1 MRNRAFHAPRALL
14 VAVCASLILCAATST
29 SSSARTRDAR
39 EVNNFVT
46 FEAPQDQKKEE
57 KDKPPKFSEAEGKAA
72 QAVQS
77 AADVPAALAAA
88 GTFLQNHPKSSL
100 RPQVAAVVAEKIG
113 SLTDPAQQI
122 AQAESYLKL
131 FNEPGD
137 ADLVNHYLLSAYT
150 SARRLDEAFA
160 LAATALDK
168 SPDPVAVM
176 INLPLAGREAAIKGN
191 PKYIAQSKQLALRGV
206 ELIESDKKPAA
217 VTDAAWADY
226 KTKWLPVLYQTL
238 GMLSHAA
245 GDHAD
250 AKLKLTKAAA
260 LNPLD
265 PVNYLFIGSMANDEY
280 QRLVQQ
286 YKAATGTA
294 QAELLKKAEAQM
306 DEVIDA
312 YARAIALAEGN
323 AQYDQLRTD
332 LRPDLESYYKHRHN
346 KSTEGLQALIDKY
359 KKPLAIK
366 PQ

>member
-1 MRNRAFHAPRALL
+1 MRNRAFHATQRALL
-14 VAVCASLILCAATST
+14 AVVCAGLMLCAAA
-29 SSSARTRDAR
+29 SSSASARGAR
-39 EVNNFVT
+39 EVKNFAT
-46 FEAPQDQKKEE
+46 FAAPQEAQKKEQ
-57 KDKPPKFSEAEGKAA
+57 KDKQPKVSEAEGKAA

-88 GTFLQNHPKSSL
+88 GAFLQKHPQSSL
-100 RPQVAAVVAEKIG
+100 RPQVAAIVTGKIG
-113 SLTDPAQQI
+113 SLPDPAQQI
-122 AQAESYLKL
+122 AGAESYLKL
-131 FNEPGD
+131 FNAPGD
-137 ADLVNHYLLSAYT
+137 ADLVNPYLLNAYISAK
-150 SARRLDEAFA
+150 RLDEAFA
-160 LAATALDK
+160 LASTALDQ
-168 SPDPVAVM
+168 SPDPVAIM
-176 INLPLAGREAAIKGN
+176 INLPLAGREEARKGN
-191 PKYIAQSKQLALRGV
+191 LKYIAQSKQLALRGV

-226 KTKWLPVLYQTL
+226 KTQWLPVLYQTI
-238 GMLSHAA
+238 GMLSHAT
-245 GDHAD
+245 GDYAD
-250 AKLKLTKAAA
+250 AKLKITKAVA

-265 PVNYLFIGSMANDEY
+265 PINHVFIGSMANDEY
-280 QRLVQQ
+280 QRLAQQ

-312 YARAIALAEGN
+312 YAHAIALAEGN

-332 LRPDLESYYKHRHN
+332 LRPDLEAYYKHRHN